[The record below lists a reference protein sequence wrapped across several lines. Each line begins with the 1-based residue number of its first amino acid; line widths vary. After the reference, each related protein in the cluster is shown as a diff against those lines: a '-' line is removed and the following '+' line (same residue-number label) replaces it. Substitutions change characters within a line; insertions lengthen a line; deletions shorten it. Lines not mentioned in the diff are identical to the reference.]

1 MKLSRRSLVALGAVA
16 AVGAIAA
23 WRLLAAPAIDA
34 VAVTRGDI
42 VQTVV
47 VSGHVESP
55 RRVNIGSQVTGTVAE
70 VPVEEGQFVHA
81 GQLLVKLD
89 DSEARASLE
98 QSRYAVTQAEAR
110 IAQLRVTSAPVAQQA
125 LRQAEANLDNA
136 ERGLARNR
144 ELFARGFIGQAALD
158 DAQKAR
164 DVAESQWQ
172 SAKVQAASARPGG
185 SDYVLAEAAL
195 AQAQATLEAS
205 QAHLEFMTVEAPVD
219 GVLIS
224 RNVERGN
231 VAQPGTVLMVLS
243 PAGATQVVVPVDEKN
258 LNVLR
263 VGQPALASADAYP
276 NDRFE
281 ARVAY
286 INPGVD
292 ASRGAVEVKLDV
304 PKPPA
309 YLLQDMTVSVDIEVA
324 RKKAV
329 LTLPAEAVHDAA
341 SGKPWVL
348 AVQDGRAVKRDI
360 ALGSRGDLM
369 VEVASGLAEGELAI
383 PATQGAIQAGAAVR
397 VAARAKRNGRPS

>member
-1 MKLSRRSLVALGAVA
+1 MKLSRRSLVVLGAA
-16 AVGAIAA
+16 AVAGALAA
-23 WRLLAAPAIDA
+23 WRLLAPAAIDA
-34 VAVTRGDI
+34 VAVARGDI

-47 VSGHVESP
+47 VSGRVESP
-55 RRVNIGSQVTGTVAE
+55 KRVNIGSQVTGIVAE
-70 VPVEEGQFVHA
+70 VAVEEGQSVHA
-81 GQLLVKLD
+81 GQLLVRLD
-89 DSEARASLE
+89 DSEARAAVE
-98 QSRYAVTQAEAR
+98 QARYAVTQAEAR

-125 LRQAEANLDNA
+125 LRQAETSLDNA
-136 ERGLARNR
+136 ERALQRNR

-172 SAKVQAASARPGG
+172 GAKVQAASARPGG
-185 SDYVLAEAAL
+185 SDHVLAEVAL
-195 AQAQATLEAS
+195 AQAQAALKAAR
-205 QAHLEFMTVEAPVD
+205 AHLEFMTVEAPVD

-243 PAGATQVVVPVDEKN
+243 PAGSTQLVVPVDEKN

-263 VGQPALASADAYP
+263 VGQAALASADAYP

-348 AVQDGRAVKRDI
+348 AVKDGRAVRRDI
-360 ALGSRGDLM
+360 ALGARGDLM
-369 VEVASGLAEGELAI
+369 VEVAGGLAEGDLAI
-383 PATQGAIQAGAAVR
+383 PATQGAIQAGTPVR